1 MGGGQYPD
9 VSRRALAG
17 APAQG
22 GRDDVR
28 SEYGWRAG
36 FQNAEAYERFMGRWS
51 RRLAPLLIRFA
62 GLADGER
69 VLDIGCGT
77 GSLTFTLAETAN
89 LAAITGVD
97 LTSGF
102 LDFARAR
109 NTDPRI
115 GFERGDARAL
125 PFADNSFDRAFA
137 MLVLH
142 FIPDAARAV
151 AEMRRVV
158 RPGGT
163 VAAAVW
169 DNYGG
174 QPHIRMIW
182 DIAAVLDPELERP
195 LFRPMSAPGE
205 MEEAWR
211 ALGLLE
217 IEQTSL
223 MICVDFAS
231 FEDFWSPFLLGE
243 GPHGQYVAGL
253 TEPARAVLQEHA
265 RRAYLANRPDGP
277 RSFVSVAFACR
288 GTVPAE

>member
-1 MGGGQYPD
+1 MPD
-9 VSRRALAG
+9 QNTAA
-17 APAQG
+17 
-22 GRDDVR
+22 
-28 SEYGWRAG
+28 RAG

-51 RRLAPLLIRFA
+51 RRLAPLLVRFG
-62 GLADGER
+62 GLSDGDR
-69 VLDIGCGT
+69 VLDVGCGT
-77 GSLTFTLAETAN
+77 GSLTFALAETAN
-89 LAAITGVD
+89 LVAVTGLD
-97 LTSGF
+97 LTPAF

-109 NTDPRI
+109 STDPRI
-115 GFERGDARAL
+115 AFRPGDARQL
-125 PFADNSFDRAFA
+125 PFGDNSFDRAFS

-163 VAAAVW
+163 VTAAVW
-169 DNYGG
+169 DLHGG
-174 QPHIRMIW
+174 QPHIRMVW
-182 DIAAVLDPELERP
+182 DIAVVLDPGLEPP
-195 LFRPMSAPGE
+195 LFRPMTAPGE

-211 ALGLLE
+211 SVGLLD

-223 MICVDFAS
+223 MIRVEFSS

-253 TEPARAVLQEHA
+253 AEPARAALQEHT

-277 RSFVSVAFACR
+277 RSFVSVAWACR